1 MLCTGC
7 GLENPQGKKFCT
19 QCGTPFSKLCPKCG
33 AENQPLSRFCGDCG
47 TVQIET
53 PATPAGDAAS
63 IQKHRTQGER
73 RHLTVMFCDLVGST
87 EIAHKLDP
95 EEWRDLVASYQRA
108 ASTAIERFDGHV
120 AKYLGDGVMAYF
132 GYPREPIHLHRALRA
147 SGTTGRFKAATAR
160 GLTPFVGRGD
170 EVRMLMNRWERV
182 REGEGQ
188 VILISGE
195 AGIGKSRLVEQF
207 HAQLTGTPHTWIE
220 CSSAPDFQNTPFFS
234 VVDMIAQGFAWRADE
249 TTRGEARAT

>member
-33 AENQPLSRFCGDCG
+33 AENPPISRFCGDCG
-47 TVQIET
+47 TIQIET

-63 IQKHRTQGER
+63 IQKHRAQGER

-132 GYPREPIHLHRALRA
+132 GYPRAHERDAEHAVHAGLAILDAI
-147 SGTTGRFKAATAR
+147 SAR
-160 GLTPFVGRGD
+160 NA
-170 EVRMLMNRWERV
+170 ENRWR
-182 REGEGQ
+182 
-188 VILISGE
+188 
-195 AGIGKSRLVEQF
+195 APSRQTN
-207 HAQLTGTPHTWIE
+207 A
-220 CSSAPDFQNTPFFS
+220 
-234 VVDMIAQGFAWRADE
+234 
-249 TTRGEARAT
+249 ARFPRLP